1 MKIKELPKN
10 ERPRE
15 KLLRYGVS
23 NLSNEDLISII
34 LGTGTKNINVREL
47 SINILNKIK
56 SLNDLNSLSIKELT
70 SVKGIGE
77 VKAINLVA
85 AIELG
90 KRVNNLI
97 IENKILLNNS
107 KLVNRY
113 FSNLIVDSKQE
124 ELLVILVNR
133 AKKMIDYKIMFKG
146 TDSSSLVSIKE
157 ILNYAIVNRA
167 SGIII
172 MHNHPS
178 GTLMPSSADND
189 LTARLSEAAKLI
201 EIPLLDHIITCGKS
215 FYSYL
220 EGDVINEK

>member
-56 SLNDLNSLSIKELT
+56 SLNDLNSLPIKELT
-70 SVKGIGE
+70 SIKGIGE

-85 AIELG
+85 ALELG

-107 KLVNRY
+107 KLVNKY
-113 FSNLIVDSKQE
+113 FSNLIVNSKQE

-133 AKKMIDYKIMFKG
+133 AKRMIDYKIMFKG
-146 TDSSSLVSIKE
+146 TDSSSLVGVKE

-178 GTLMPSSADND
+178 GTLTPSSADND

-201 EIPLLDHIITCGKS
+201 DIPLLDHIITCGKS

-220 EGDVINEK
+220 DGEIINEK

>member
-1 MKIKELPKN
+1 MKLKEIPKN

-15 KLLRYGVS
+15 KLLRYGVN

-70 SVKGIGE
+70 SIKGIGE
-77 VKAINLVA
+77 VKAINLIA
-85 AIELG
+85 SIELG

-107 KLVNRY
+107 KIVNKY
-113 FSNLIVDSKQE
+113 FSNLIVNSKQE

-172 MHNHPS
+172 MHNHPAGS
-178 GTLMPSSADND
+178 LTPSSADNE
-189 LTARLSEAAKLI
+189 LTTRLADAAKLI
-201 EIPLLDHIITCGKS
+201 DIPLLDHIITCGKS

-220 EGDVINEK
+220 DGEIINEK

>member
-178 GTLMPSSADND
+178 GTLMPSSADNE